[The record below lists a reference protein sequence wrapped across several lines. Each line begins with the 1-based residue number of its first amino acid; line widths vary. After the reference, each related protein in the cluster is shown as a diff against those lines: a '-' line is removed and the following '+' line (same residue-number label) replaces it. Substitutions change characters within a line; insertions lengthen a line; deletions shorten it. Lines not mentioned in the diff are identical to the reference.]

1 VNANNSFGL
10 YTEENLIRVTLR
22 TMRSHNLPRAI
33 EILRARRFNEVEFG
47 NLTESLIDYIDEAF
61 EPGTAGLFPA
71 DVLDKLAVVKAH
83 LAEMFS
89 AVQSWRYER
98 RKDKRVQAIA
108 SAEIALAEW
117 CAIPGSFFEP
127 RPA

>member
-1 VNANNSFGL
+1 VNADNSFGRC
-10 YTEENLIRVTLR
+10 TEENLIRVTLR
-22 TMRSHNLPRAI
+22 TMPSHNLPRAI

-61 EPGTAGLFPA
+61 EPGIAGLFPA

-89 AVQSWRYER
+89 AMQSWR
-98 RKDKRVQAIA
+98 A
-108 SAEIALAEW
+108 STCTQSTLF
-117 CAIPGSFFEP
+117 SSQ
-127 RPA
+127 